1 MIPLMVRIGEFNK
14 LPIVRESPY
23 GLYLD
28 GGDMGEILLPE
39 SQVPVGVMHY
49 HDLEVFIFRDT
60 GERLIAFTRTPY
72 VMVGKFA
79 YLEVVD
85 LNERLGAFLDWGLPK
100 NLLLPFREQE
110 TRVRMGQG
118 VIVTMYL
125 DPETDRLVATSKIRK
140 YLNKTP
146 AVYEPNEAVDL
157 VVMDETD
164 LGFNAIV
171 NDQHIGLLYHT
182 ELAEALNYGDTMR
195 GYVAKVREDGKID
208 LRRDPSGYERKD
220 SMAEQVYSIL
230 EKEGG
235 TMPFNDKSSP
245 ASIRET
251 FNSSKKAFKMAIGT
265 LYRER
270 RIVISDK
277 GIEINKNT
285 EA

>member
-39 SQVPVGVMHY
+39 AQVPVGVMPY

-110 TRVRMGQG
+110 SRVRKGQG

-125 DPETDRLVATSKIRK
+125 DPETDRLVATSKVRK
-140 YLNKTP
+140 YLNQTP
-146 AVYEPNEAVDL
+146 AVYEPNEAVNL

-182 ELAEALNYGDTMR
+182 ELAEALNYGDTMQ

-220 SMAEQVYSIL
+220 NMAEQVYSIL

-235 TMPFNDKSSP
+235 VMHFNDKSSP

-251 FNSSKKAFKMAIGT
+251 FDLSKKAFKMAIGT

-277 GIEINKNT
+277 GIEISNDT

>member
-1 MIPLMVRIGEFNK
+1 MVRIGEFNK

-28 GGDMGEILLPE
+28 GGDMGEILLPD
-39 SQVPVGVMHY
+39 SQVPVGVMPY
-49 HDLEVFIFRDT
+49 HDLNVFIFRDT

-110 TRVRMGQG
+110 TRVRKGQG

-157 VVMDETD
+157 LVMDETD

-220 SMAEQVYSIL
+220 SLAEQIYTIL
-230 EKEGG
+230 EKKGG

-251 FNSSKKAFKMAIGT
+251 FDSSKKAFKMAIGT

-270 RIVISDK
+270 RILISDK
-277 GIEINKNT
+277 GIEINKDP